1 MSLEN
6 IIKTIEDQAAREA
19 GRIVRESEDKAR
31 DIRERARR
39 EAEAEARV
47 YLEESER
54 RARLEA
60 GRIVSQARLDKRL
73 KILSQKK
80 EIIDEIIAEA
90 FKQKGLSWKD
100 LKKTVVMKDG
110 EKLESLDELRLREE
124 LRPEL
129 EKDILDVLKI

>member
-6 IIKTIEDQAAREA
+6 IIKTIEDQADREA
-19 GRIVRESEDKAR
+19 GRIIRESEDKAR

-39 EAEAEARV
+39 EAEAEARA

-54 RARLEA
+54 KARLEG

-90 FKQKGLSWKD
+90 FKQEGLSRKD
-100 LKKTVVMKDG
+100 FKKTVVMKDG
-110 EKLESLDELRLREE
+110 EKLESLDEVRLREE

-129 EKDILDVLKI
+129 ERDILEVLKI